1 MWGCHGRGRR
11 GSRASQAPVSS
22 MAGTGAPLHSHPIP
36 SASTAG
42 PQVRTTSGV
51 RVRVR
56 VRARVYVQVR
66 LYVLLLH

>member
-1 MWGCHGRGRR
+1 MAEEDG

-36 SASTAG
+36 STSTAG
-42 PQVRTTSGV
+42 PHVRMTAGV

-56 VRARVYVQVR
+56 ACVPVHAGEAG